1 MNEKGIPGR
10 GNSRSK
16 DRKGSVCEREL
27 SMAGTRRG
35 RAKRSRQKTQW
46 LLAGDAVR
54 LIVPS
59 SVAGARAH
67 TDALRTDL
75 GALCIWTLGF
85 FVTVLQ

>member
-27 SMAGTRRG
+27 SKAGTG
-35 RAKRSRQKTQW
+35 GGGAKRSSQKTQW

-54 LIVPS
+54 LVVLS
-59 SVAGARAH
+59 SVEGRG
-67 TDALRTDL
+67 RTL
-75 GALCIWTLGF
+75 ML
-85 FVTVLQ
+85 